1 MIYKR
6 PLRLT
11 IRHLEQRVRMDDVT
25 FMLTFPSFFRFRLK
39 IPTSRI
45 YDYTCP

>member
-25 FMLTFPSFFRFRLK
+25 FMLTFPSFPFRLK
-39 IPTSRI
+39 ILTSRS